1 MNQTACEFPIS
12 YHQLI
17 TDVAMIGDETPDNAL
32 VTIGPAA
39 VFTDHSVRT
48 LRQYRGEGKGPVS
61 FLRSGRIVYRLGDLR
76 AYERARYTASV
87 RGGSL
92 T

>member
-1 MNQTACEFPIS
+1 MTSQYSLS
-12 YHQLI
+12 YHALI
-17 TDVAMIGDETPDNAL
+17 VDAASIDDKTPDDAL
-32 VTIGPAA
+32 VTIDAA
-39 VFTDHSVRT
+39 AAFTDHSVGT
-48 LRQYRGEGKGPVS
+48 LRQYRGEGKGPLS